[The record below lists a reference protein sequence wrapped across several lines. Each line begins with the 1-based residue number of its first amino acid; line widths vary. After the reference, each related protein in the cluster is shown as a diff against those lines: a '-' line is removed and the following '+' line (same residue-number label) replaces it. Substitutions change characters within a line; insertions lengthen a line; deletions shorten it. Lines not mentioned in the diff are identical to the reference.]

1 MSLNT
6 YRDEA
11 GQFLDAI
18 HASAEPIEKKVLLL
32 QHELDILKANLHDAK
47 TISHQ
52 VYDLLF
58 LLFEIA
64 SVYNAN
70 LDVEWLAGQSRKQKK
85 YLLPH

>member
-11 GQFLDAI
+11 GRFLDDI
-18 HASAEPIEKKVLLL
+18 HASDEPIEKKIMML
-32 QHELDILKANLHDAK
+32 QQELDLLKTGTHDVK
-47 TISHQ
+47 VISHQ

-64 SVYNAN
+64 SQYDID
-70 LDVEWLAGQSRKQKK
+70 LDSEWLAGQSRKTKK
-85 YLLPH
+85 YL

>member
-11 GQFLDAI
+11 GQFLETI
-18 HASAEPIEKKVLLL
+18 HATNEPVEKKIMML
-32 QHELDILKANLHDAK
+32 QHELDILKANLHDK
-47 TISHQ
+47 KVISHQ

-64 SVYNAN
+64 SQFNAD
-70 LDVEWLAGQSRKQKK
+70 LDSEWLAGQSRKQKK
-85 YLLPH
+85 YL